1 MNKVSF
7 LLEPFTHIYY
17 VPNVICAIATA
28 TAVLTC
34 IKFVYNS
41 VCTYTYNVYYQ
52 GSAHCGGYA
61 RPANGSAGEE
71 DHEPGG
77 VSLPGAG

>member
-1 MNKVSF
+1 MHKVCVQQCM
-7 LLEPFTHIYY
+7 Y
-17 VPNVICAIATA
+17 VYI
-28 TAVLTC
+28 
-34 IKFVYNS
+34 
-41 VCTYTYNVYYQ
+41 YNVYYQ